1 MEDFNIGQEQITSL
15 EEMYQKLKKFNEEGK
30 ASGKILDD
38 FNNRIDLVRETYD
51 KLSDSC
57 KDFHDS
63 VQSSTNK
70 DLTED
75 EIKKAIEL
83 YKENEKLTKQYKT
96 REDLLNAINKKLK
109 QSNLTQEEIN
119 NFTEQ
124 QKELSKLLVET
135 ELKKN
140 DLQKEY
146 LDLVGQQIQDNE
158 TLLGQMS
165 DQTDELNRQ
174 TKTAS
179 TNFNRIQSSI
189 LQSDR
194 NTSKWWGR
202 IKGVGSTIGGIVQ
215 TIGNIP
221 GTVGN
226 IVNETKNLA
235 KPWLD
240 ADHAIHQMV
249 KTFGLHGNQFEVYK
263 KNMYDTSVTMAK
275 WGKNMQDLVKTQQQY
290 NQATGRNVQL
300 SENAFNEQYKLNQ
313 VIGEEDGSQLTA
325 NLELFGQSVETSVDL
340 YEDMYKTALK
350 MGISITKS
358 TKDML
363 KNLKLAQKY
372 NFNGGLKNMMEMTV
386 WANKTRFNMDSL
398 GSIIDKF
405 SDNFEDTISSAAQIQ
420 NLGGNF
426 AMGADPLGMFYESL
440 ADPDALAKRLNGMLK
455 GMGSFDTK
463 TGETKFNINEAMLM
477 RQFAKASGQSVEDV
491 RAQAMEGR
499 KRDYIQNNLINN
511 TSGLTQ
517 EQIDLIGSKAQAK
530 GNGEFVVTD
539 NAGREIN
546 VRDINSSNIDN
557 ISTDTSEKDF
567 LNTIAEQSRSAN
579 DKMDAIRATIE
590 SQQAKTIEELA
601 GGAIHNTLNTI
612 FDFIQANPWV
622 SQAALGMDAISTII
636 NILSSIVNMF
646 KPMMSLIKKLGGL
659 IGKGVKGVAKGV
671 KNVTGKAWNGIKGG
685 AKGIWNGI
693 KGGAK
698 NLWNGGKGLL
708 KGAGKAIGKRLPVL
722 GALAF
727 GAYDSYDAYIQN
739 SDEKKKVDELK
750 NAGLISEE
758 QYQKEIERLRK
769 NAFNKQVEV
778 WSGTG
783 GSILGATLGGTVG
796 SAVGPAG
803 TIGGAVAG
811 AYGGERGAKALANW
825 ITGGQTQS
833 DLDIN
838 ALYQQLKENKQPVV
852 VSNEEL
858 GITRFD
864 DGVKTPQII
873 QAATNDNILF
883 AKDGG
888 PFDSLFNDVFKRIDD
903 VHRIIAA
910 PENEQIINN
919 LKPITISNA
928 VIPSDSRNDSHN
940 IVNRNDISRAIQN
953 VSTLNGDTIHT
964 NNENVLNRIKT
975 ISNAVI
981 PSDSRND
988 SHILS
993 VQPVGN
999 GNGITSNGIT
1009 DNVSNDISRIN
1020 NASNNSI
1027 NNNKISFEPLK
1038 IELSGNLTLSSE
1050 NQTVDL
1056 TSIIRDNPMFIRQLS
1071 QMLSEEIGNRI
1082 NGGRSLMNKSYV

>member
-325 NLELFGQSVETSVDL
+325 NLELFGQSIETSVDL

>member
-1 MEDFNIGQEQITSL
+1 
-15 EEMYQKLKKFNEEGK
+15 
-30 ASGKILDD
+30 
-38 FNNRIDLVRETYD
+38 
-51 KLSDSC
+51 
-57 KDFHDS
+57 
-63 VQSSTNK
+63 
-70 DLTED
+70 
-75 EIKKAIEL
+75 
-83 YKENEKLTKQYKT
+83 
-96 REDLLNAINKKLK
+96 
-109 QSNLTQEEIN
+109 
-119 NFTEQ
+119 
-124 QKELSKLLVET
+124 
-135 ELKKN
+135 
-140 DLQKEY
+140 
-146 LDLVGQQIQDNE
+146 
-158 TLLGQMS
+158 
-165 DQTDELNRQ
+165 
-174 TKTAS
+174 
-179 TNFNRIQSSI
+179 
-189 LQSDR
+189 
-194 NTSKWWGR
+194 
-202 IKGVGSTIGGIVQ
+202 
-215 TIGNIP
+215 
-221 GTVGN
+221 
-226 IVNETKNLA
+226 
-235 KPWLD
+235 
-240 ADHAIHQMV
+240 
-249 KTFGLHGNQFEVYK
+249 
-263 KNMYDTSVTMAK
+263 
-275 WGKNMQDLVKTQQQY
+275 
-290 NQATGRNVQL
+290 
-300 SENAFNEQYKLNQ
+300 
-313 VIGEEDGSQLTA
+313 
-325 NLELFGQSVETSVDL
+325 
-340 YEDMYKTALK
+340 
-350 MGISITKS
+350 
-358 TKDML
+358 
-363 KNLKLAQKY
+363 
-372 NFNGGLKNMMEMTV
+372 
-386 WANKTRFNMDSL
+386 
-398 GSIIDKF
+398 
-405 SDNFEDTISSAAQIQ
+405 
-420 NLGGNF
+420 
-426 AMGADPLGMFYESL
+426 MGADPLGMFYESL

-455 GMGSFDTK
+455 SMGSFDTK

-873 QAATNDNILF
+873 QAATNEYSF
-883 AKDGG
+883 CKGW
-888 PFDSLFNDVFKRIDD
+888 
-903 VHRIIAA
+903 
-910 PENEQIINN
+910 
-919 LKPITISNA
+919 
-928 VIPSDSRNDSHN
+928 
-940 IVNRNDISRAIQN
+940 RA
-953 VSTLNGDTIHT
+953 
-964 NNENVLNRIKT
+964 
-975 ISNAVI
+975 
-981 PSDSRND
+981 
-988 SHILS
+988 
-993 VQPVGN
+993 
-999 GNGITSNGIT
+999 
-1009 DNVSNDISRIN
+1009 
-1020 NASNNSI
+1020 
-1027 NNNKISFEPLK
+1027 F
-1038 IELSGNLTLSSE
+1038 
-1050 NQTVDL
+1050 
-1056 TSIIRDNPMFIRQLS
+1056 
-1071 QMLSEEIGNRI
+1071 
-1082 NGGRSLMNKSYV
+1082 

>member
-1 MEDFNIGQEQITSL
+1 MDNINQEQVRLL
-15 EEMYQKLKKFNEEGK
+15 EEMYQKLKEFNYEGK
-30 ASGKILDD
+30 ISKDILKD
-38 FNNRIDLVRETYD
+38 FSDRIDLVKDTFG
-51 KLSDSC
+51 KLSNSYQDLHDKIKDS
-57 KDFHDS
+57 
-63 VQSSTNK
+63 TGK
-70 DLTED
+70 DLSES
-75 EIKKAIEL
+75 EVKKAIQL
-83 YKENEKLTKQYKT
+83 FNE
-96 REDLLNAINKKLK
+96 NKKLQQQYVSRQLALREVNK
-109 QSNLTQEEIN
+109 ELNDSNNSQEKINELLEKEKTLSNLVLDI
-119 NFTEQ
+119 
-124 QKELSKLLVET
+124 
-135 ELKKN
+135 ELKRN
-140 DLQKEY
+140 DIQYEYNKLTGESIQKQKS
-146 LDLVGQQIQDNE
+146 LFKIIQQQSE
-158 TLLGQMS
+158 
-165 DQTDELNRQ
+165 ELERQ
-174 TKTAS
+174 SSITS
-179 TNFNRIQSSI
+179 NNFNRIQSSI

-202 IKGVGSTIGGIVQ
+202 IKGVGSTIGGIAQ

-226 IVNETKNLA
+226 IINETKNLA

-240 ADHAIHQMV
+240 SDHAIHQMV
-249 KTFGLHGNQFEVYK
+249 KTFGLHGNQFEIYK

-350 MGISITKS
+350 MGISTTKS

-398 GSIIDKF
+398 GNIIDKF
-405 SDNFEDTISSAAQIQ
+405 SDNFEDTISSTAQIQ

-491 RAQAMEGR
+491 RAQAMEGS
-499 KRDYIQNNLINN
+499 KRDYIQNNLISN

-546 VRDINSSNIDN
+546 VRDINSSNIDT
-557 ISTDTSEKDF
+557 ISTDTSEKNF
-567 LNTIAEQSRSAN
+567 LSTIAEQSRSAN

-590 SQQAKTIEELA
+590 NQQAKTIEELA
-601 GGAIHNTLNTI
+601 GGAIHSTLNTI

-622 SQAALGMDAISTII
+622 SQAALGMNAISTII
-636 NILSSIVNMF
+636 NILSSVVNMF
-646 KPMMSLIKKLGGL
+646 KPIMGLIKKLGGL

-671 KNVTGKAWNGIKGG
+671 KNVAGKAWNGIKGG

-693 KGGAK
+693 KGGVK

-778 WSGTG
+778 WSGAG
-783 GSILGATLGGTVG
+783 GGLLGATLGGTVG
-796 SAVGPAG
+796 SAVGPVG
-803 TIGGAVAG
+803 TIGGAMAG
-811 AYGGERGAKALANW
+811 GYGGERAGKALANW

-838 ALYQQLKENKQPVV
+838 ALYQQLQENKQPVV
-852 VSNEEL
+852 VSDEEL
-858 GITRFD
+858 GITKFN

-873 QAATNDNILF
+873 QAATDDNILF

-888 PFDSLFNDVFKRIDD
+888 PFDSLFNDVFKKIDD
-903 VHRIIAA
+903 VHRIVAS
-910 PENEQIINN
+910 PS
-919 LKPITISNA
+919 IT
-928 VIPSDSRNDSHN
+928 
-940 IVNRNDISRAIQN
+940 NRNNISRAVQN

-964 NNENVLNRIKT
+964 NNKNVLNRIKNV
-975 ISNAVI
+975 SNAVV

-999 GNGITSNGIT
+999 GNGITSNGVM
-1009 DNVSNDISRIN
+1009 DNIPNDISRIN

-1038 IELSGNLTLSSE
+1038 IELSGNLTLSSG

>member
-888 PFDSLFNDVFKRIDD
+888 PFDSLFNNVFKKIDD
-903 VHRIIAA
+903 VHRIVAS
-910 PENEQIINN
+910 PS
-919 LKPITISNA
+919 IT
-928 VIPSDSRNDSHN
+928 
-940 IVNRNDISRAIQN
+940 NRNSISRAVQN

-964 NNENVLNRIKT
+964 NNKNVLNRIKNV
-975 ISNAVI
+975 SNAVV

-999 GNGITSNGIT
+999 GNGITSNGVM
-1009 DNVSNDISRIN
+1009 DNISNDISRIN

>member
-852 VSNEEL
+852 VSNEDL

-1020 NASNNSI
+1020 NASSNNIS
-1027 NNNKISFEPLK
+1027 NNKISFEPLK
-1038 IELSGNLTLSSE
+1038 IELSGNLTLSSG

>member
-215 TIGNIP
+215 TIGNIS

-455 GMGSFDTK
+455 SMGSFDTK

-888 PFDSLFNDVFKRIDD
+888 PFDSLFNNVFKKIDD
-903 VHRIIAA
+903 VHRIVAS

-964 NNENVLNRIKT
+964 NNENVLNRIKNV
-975 ISNAVI
+975 SNAVV

-1020 NASNNSI
+1020 NASSNNIS
-1027 NNNKISFEPLK
+1027 NNKISFEPLK
-1038 IELSGNLTLSSE
+1038 IELSGNLTLSSG